1 MSGNI
6 AGETSVNEKADMVTP
21 VYMPQ
26 ENVNDEEVRLVA
38 WRVENGERVESGS
51 VLCEMETSKA
61 IGEMIAPASGVLR
74 QIHKIG
80 DMIPIGEII
89 AYIGPSQQAIDRYI
103 NLRKQA
109 VEEAPTAMTSAEV
122 EATAGALDLARRY
135 GINLADVKTSGQI
148 RRQDVESF
156 IAQHGLSE
164 VSGTHGDIAPPISP
178 VLPVALTTK
187 VVALEPL
194 SDHQWAIA
202 GHLARTQANM
212 VTAHA
217 GMDLNMTAALRWVEA
232 TKKAGLMT
240 GTIPVFLHAA
250 AAAVVAVGKLA
261 SFRLGRQVYR
271 YKSVDI
277 AYTARSNDGR
287 LFTPVVRNVDQRP
300 LDELAAE
307 YSRLNM
313 AVFRGKV
320 EPVDMCGG
328 CLTLSVLDEHPVRFH
343 VGLQN
348 AYQSALLTIGAI
360 RQELQLADGKPVAS
374 PTVTVTLSYDH
385 GLMDGWEASQALAAM
400 KKAIES
406 VNV

>member
-1 MSGNI
+1 M
-6 AGETSVNEKADMVTP
+6 NENTDMVAP
-21 VYMPQ
+21 VRMPQ

-61 IGEMIAPASGVLR
+61 IGEIVAPTAGVLR
-74 QIHKIG
+74 QIRKIG
-80 DMIPIGEII
+80 DMIPVGEIV

-103 NLRKQA
+103 NLRKKA
-109 VEEAPTAMTSAEV
+109 VEDAPAAMASAEV
-122 EATAGALDLARRY
+122 EATAGALDLARRH

-164 VSGTHGDIAPPISP
+164 VAEPQPSVSVPTLR
-178 VLPVALTTK
+178 VLPEALSDK
-187 VVALEPL
+187 VLALDQL

-202 GHLARTQANM
+202 EHLARTQANM

-217 GMDLNMTAALRWVEA
+217 GMDLDMTAALRWTEA
-232 TKKAGLMT
+232 RKKAGLMT

-250 AAAVVAVGKLA
+250 AAAVVGMNKLA
-261 SFRLGRQVYR
+261 NFRLGRQVYR

-287 LFTPVVRNVDQRP
+287 LFTPVVRKVDQRP

-307 YSRLNM
+307 CQRLNM

-320 EPVDMCGG
+320 EAADMCGG

-343 VGLQN
+343 IGLQN
-348 AYQSALLTIGAI
+348 TYQSVLFTIGAI
-360 RQELQLADGKPVAS
+360 RQEFHLVDGKPAAK

-385 GLMDGWEASQALAAM
+385 GLMDGWEAGQALAAM
-400 KKAIES
+400 KKALES